1 MYVLEKCSVWPNMEA
16 ALNELLA
23 MKCKPV
29 LSGPLWCSL
38 VHFGVLWCTEMCCK
52 VLWCTEMCC

>member
-16 ALNELLA
+16 ALNELSA

-29 LSGPLWCSL
+29 LSRPLWCTL
-38 VHFGVLWCTEMCCK
+38 VHCDVLQCAL
-52 VLWCTEMCC
+52 VH